1 MADLVRQ
8 VASRGATTLYLGTDD
23 EDGRT
28 TLSDT
33 DLYPNPLEPLAAIE
47 NPGRHPYEFYLACG
61 FSIVG
66 VIPDANGPGKPD
78 ILMAMRVDGA
88 GAGDGAGEASA

>member
-1 MADLVRQ
+1 MA
-8 VASRGATTLYLGTDD
+8 ARGATTLYLGTDD

-28 TLSDT
+28 SLSDT
-33 DLYPNPLEPLAAIE
+33 DLYPDPLEHLAATT
-47 NPGRHPYEFYLACG
+47 NPGRHPYGFYLACG

-78 ILMAMRVDGA
+78 ILMARRLG
-88 GAGDGAGEASA
+88 GT